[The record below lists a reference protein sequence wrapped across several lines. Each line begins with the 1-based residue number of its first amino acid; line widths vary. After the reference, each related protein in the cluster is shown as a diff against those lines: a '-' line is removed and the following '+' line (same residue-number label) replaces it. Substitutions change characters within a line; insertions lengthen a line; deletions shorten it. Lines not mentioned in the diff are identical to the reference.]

1 MSHLPSRSALEKWGA
16 IAMAITGI
24 LTLVFLLFPD
34 LKPQPRD
41 AEPVR
46 DIAAPPAQLL
56 DAPAIAQVSVPVQA
70 PAPPPRAGDAI
81 LGTWDQYTFLT
92 ESDLKYGG
100 TFVVSRSDGQYVMSA
115 LRQREDSGHTI
126 GLSDVNSDG
135 RSWTFRSNWGS
146 GFVATFAL
154 ERVSENVFEGVASL
168 RGLPMQR
175 DRWVRK
181 SGP

>member
-1 MSHLPSRSALEKWGA
+1 
-16 IAMAITGI
+16 MAITGI

-34 LKPQPRD
+34 LKPQPRNVEPARDVAGSAAQLPD
-41 AEPVR
+41 APVR
-46 DIAAPPAQLL
+46 AQASLPVPTPAT
-56 DAPAIAQVSVPVQA
+56 A
-70 PAPPPRAGDAI
+70 PRAGDAI

-135 RSWTFRSNWGS
+135 RSWTFQSNWGS

-154 ERVSENVFEGVASL
+154 ERVSENVFEGVATL
-168 RGLPMQR
+168 RGQPMQR